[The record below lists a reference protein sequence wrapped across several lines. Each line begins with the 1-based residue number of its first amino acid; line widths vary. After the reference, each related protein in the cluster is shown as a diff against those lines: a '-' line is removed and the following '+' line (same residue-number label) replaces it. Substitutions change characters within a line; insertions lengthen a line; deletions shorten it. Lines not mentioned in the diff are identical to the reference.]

1 MTRLSRKMFLRQSIG
16 LGIVLTVPEFLGY
29 CSSLSD
35 RNFGPEGNNPFKN
48 SEAMGFSKPILNA
61 LNIGITAPNP
71 HNVQPWKFEIL
82 DDQSAN
88 LYVDERR
95 LLKDTDPPS
104 RQIHI
109 GQGTFL
115 ETLAIGA
122 SRFGYKAEFIIF
134 PNGKYTAGDIG
145 KKPIAKIRLE
155 KTANLP
161 VDPLADYIP
170 KRATNRSVYFG
181 DSLNENDFSNLI
193 VDAKLRFSQA
203 HFVKEKE
210 SAELR
215 KSTISAM
222 EIETNTYNT
231 YEESRIWFRYND
243 DEINSKRD
251 GLSLRG
257 SGVSGFKYFAVRNF
271 FLKPGKDS
279 WHSESNRKA
288 GLDIF
293 SEQVNSSK
301 GFIYLKTSQNR
312 ILDWILVGR
321 DYVRL
326 QLAATKYGF
335 VVHPLS
341 QILQEYSEMNTLRE
355 RFENEMQS
363 KKGEKIQML
372 VRIGKSDYEFFSPRR
387 NLKNMIAG

>member
-1 MTRLSRKMFLRQSIG
+1 MFLRKSIG
-16 LGIVLTVPEFLGY
+16 LGIVLTVPEFLCY

-35 RNFGPEGNNPFKN
+35 RNFGLEGNNPFKN
-48 SEAMGFSKPILNA
+48 SEAMGFNNPILKA

-95 LLKDTDPPS
+95 LLKDTDPPA

-122 SRFGYKAEFIIF
+122 SQFGYKAEFTIF
-134 PNGKYTAGDIG
+134 PNGKYTTSDIG
-145 KKPIAKIRLE
+145 KKPIAKISLE
-155 KTANLP
+155 KSSNVS

-181 DSLNENDFSNLI
+181 DPLSENDFSNLLI
-193 VDAKLRFSQA
+193 DAKLRFSQA
-203 HFVKEKE
+203 FFVNEKE
-210 SAELR
+210 SAELK

-222 EIETNTYNT
+222 GIETNTYNT

-257 SGVSGFKYFAVRNF
+257 SGLSGVKYFAVRNF

-288 GLDIF
+288 GLDMF
-293 SEQVNSSK
+293 VEQVNSSK

-335 VVHPLS
+335 VIHPLS
-341 QILQEYSEMNTLRE
+341 QILQEYSEMDALRV
-355 RFENEMQS
+355 RFENEMRL